1 VYVTHDQTEA
11 MAMGDRIAVMNKGEV
26 LQAGPPQDV
35 YDRPR
40 NMFVA
45 GFIGS
50 PAMNFLPI
58 DGGVAEGEQEVRV
71 AGAHIGVPR
80 LHAGVKEGKGA
91 IGVRPEHVRIDA
103 NGALRGIVFAVEY
116 MGSTQLVTV
125 DTPAGRLRLKAPNTI
140 QVGMRSAVGLQMD
153 ATRVVVFD
161 TDSERALP
169 SDLINGNGHG

>member
-1 VYVTHDQTEA
+1 
-11 MAMGDRIAVMNKGEV
+11 MNKGEM
-26 LQAGPPQDV
+26 LQVGPPQDV

-40 NMFVA
+40 DMFVA

-58 DGGVAEGEQEVRV
+58 DGGATNGAHEVRV

-80 LHAGVKEGKGA
+80 LHAGVKEGKGV
-91 IGVRPEHVRIDA
+91 IGVRPEHIRIDA
-103 NGALRGIVFAVEY
+103 DGTLRGNVFAVEY
-116 MGSTQLVTV
+116 MGSTQLVTI

-140 QVGMRSAVGLQMD
+140 QVEMRSTVGLQMD
-153 ATRVVVFD
+153 ATRVVVFER
-161 TDSERALP
+161 DSERAVP